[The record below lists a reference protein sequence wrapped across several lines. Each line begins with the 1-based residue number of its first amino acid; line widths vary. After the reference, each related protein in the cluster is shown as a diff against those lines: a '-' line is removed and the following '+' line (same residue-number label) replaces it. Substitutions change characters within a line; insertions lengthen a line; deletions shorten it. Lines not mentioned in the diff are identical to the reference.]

1 MRILIIRH
9 GDPDYAHD
17 SLTEK
22 GFREAKLLAE
32 KLKNEGITH
41 IYASPCGRAQ
51 RTAEPTCEKLGL
63 EFTVLD
69 WLHELPA
76 MLEIEYETDYYKNM
90 HSEWNIPPELW
101 VCDPKNYDINAW
113 KESDIVKGTKIP
125 EKLEY
130 VAKGFDE
137 LLAKHGFVR
146 DGGLYHIKE
155 EAVGSKDTIALFCHG
170 GVGTAMIA
178 HVMNMPPI
186 ALWNSIFIPT
196 SSVTTLYM
204 EQHIKA
210 RPIAHGIF
218 AGIADTSHLYMG
230 NEPISCSG
238 LHADILK

>member
-17 SLTEK
+17 SRTEK
-22 GFREAKLLAE
+22 GFREANLLAE

-41 IYASPCGRAQ
+41 IYSSPCGRAK
-51 RTAEPTCEKLGL
+51 RTAEPTCEKLRK

-69 WLHELPA
+69 WLRELPE
-76 MLEIEYETDYYKNM
+76 MLDIEYETDYYKKM

-101 VCDPKNYDINAW
+101 VNDPKNYDINAW
-113 KESDIVKGTKIP
+113 KESNIVKGTKIP

-130 VAKGFDE
+130 VGKGFDE

-146 DGGLYHIKE
+146 EGGLYHIKE
-155 EAVGSKDTIALFCHG
+155 EAVGSQDTIALFCHG

-218 AGIADTSHLYMG
+218 AGIADTSHLYIG
-230 NEPISCSG
+230 GEPISCSG
-238 LHADILK
+238 LNADVLK

>member
-9 GDPDYAHD
+9 GDPDYELD

-22 GFREAKLLAE
+22 GFREANLLAE
-32 KLKNEGITH
+32 KLAKEGITH
-41 IYASPCGRAQ
+41 IYSSPCGRAM
-51 RTAEPTCEKLGL
+51 RTAEPTCAKLGL
-63 EFTVLD
+63 DYTVLP
-69 WLHELPA
+69 WLHELPP
-76 MLEIEYETDYYKNM
+76 MLITPYNTDYYKNM
-90 HSEWNIPPELW
+90 RSEWNIPPELW
-101 VCDPKNYDINAW
+101 TNDPKNYDINQW
-113 KESDIVKGTKIP
+113 TDSRIVKGTRIP
-125 EKLEY
+125 KVLEI
-130 VAKGFDE
+130 VNKGFDE
-137 LLAKHGFVR
+137 LLKKHGYTF
-146 DGGLYHIKE
+146 DGKLFHIDKN
-155 EAVGSKDTIALFCHG
+155 VTNPDDTIALFCHG
-170 GVGTAMIA
+170 GVGTAIIA

-218 AGIADTSHLYMG
+218 AGIADTSHLYAG

>member
-1 MRILIIRH
+1 MRVLIIRH
-9 GDPDYAHD
+9 GDPDYELD

-22 GFREAKLLAE
+22 GFREANLLADKLE
-32 KLKNEGITH
+32 KEGITH
-41 IYASPCGRAQ
+41 IYSSPCGRAMK
-51 RTAEPTCEKLGL
+51 TAEPTCKRLGI
-63 EFTVLD
+63 EYTVLP
-69 WLHELPA
+69 WLHELPP
-76 MLEIEYETDYYKNM
+76 MLITPYNTDYYKNM
-90 HSEWNIPPELW
+90 RSEWNIPPELW
-101 VCDPKNYDINAW
+101 TSDPKNYDINQW
-113 KESDIVKGTKIP
+113 TDSKIVRGTKIP
-125 EKLEY
+125 KMLEN
-130 VAKGFDE
+130 VNKGFDE
-137 LLAKHGFVR
+137 LLKKHGYTF
-146 DGGLYHIKE
+146 DGKIFKIDE
-155 EAVGSKDTIALFCHG
+155 NVANPNDTIALFCHG
-170 GVGTAMIA
+170 GVGTAIIA

>member
-1 MRILIIRH
+1 MRLLIIRH
-9 GDPDYAHD
+9 GEPDYDLD

-22 GFREAKLLAE
+22 GFREAELLSQ

-41 IYASPCGRAQ
+41 IYSSPCGRAQ
-51 RTAEPTCEKLGL
+51 KTAEPTCEKTGIPYI
-63 EFTVLD
+63 VLD
-69 WLHELPA
+69 WLCELNP
-76 MLEIEYETDYYKNM
+76 MLEKEYETDYYKNM
-90 HSEWNIPPELW
+90 RSEWNIPPELW
-101 VCDPKNYDINAW
+101 VNDPKNYDINTW

-125 EKLEY
+125 ETLEY
-130 VAKGFDE
+130 VGKGLDE

-146 DGGLYHIKE
+146 DGGLFHIKE
-155 EAVGSKDTIALFCHG
+155 EAVGSQDTIALFCHG
-170 GVGTAMIA
+170 GVGTAMIS
-178 HVMNMPPI
+178 HLMNMPPI
-186 ALWNSIFIPT
+186 AMWNTLFIPT

-238 LHADILK
+238 LHADVLR